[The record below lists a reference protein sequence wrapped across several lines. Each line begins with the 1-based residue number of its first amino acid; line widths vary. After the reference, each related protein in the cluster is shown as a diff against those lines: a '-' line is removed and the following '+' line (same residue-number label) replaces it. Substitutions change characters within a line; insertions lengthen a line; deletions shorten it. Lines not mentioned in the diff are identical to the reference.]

1 MKRKLNFILLFITII
16 LTAFQ
21 IDSFGQSIYRILDEE
36 NDALDCKLSI
46 LDQAQQE
53 VILGY
58 YIFEDDDEIGL
69 TMLNALLA
77 VAKRGVD
84 VKILIDANKQ
94 FSKKTAQFLLENNIE
109 VRVFNKRKAFYIS
122 TYINRYHDKLFIIDK
137 KHLVTGGRNIKNAY
151 YSLAKKN
158 FEDREVYINDTA
170 IVASVRAHFYSF
182 WDNAKSTT
190 PNRVSK
196 IDDAYRNDISNKM
209 KEADSLVSVHVLG
222 RHKSSNYKFNWL
234 DNIVPSDKS
243 DKLSFFYTN
252 LINYRHYAKRDDA
265 VVDSINSLI
274 NGAQKTI
281 YIDNPYFCPN
291 KKQRKLF
298 KNAVDRGVKIRVLTN
313 STGTSDVPLMQGV
326 YLNMRRKLIKI
337 GINLWEYDCN
347 KMIHMKT
354 MVIDDKIS
362 VISSF
367 NWDRSS
373 YQRNTEVAAVSYD
386 ADIALQHL
394 AMMDKNLIDA
404 VPILSNNRPAE
415 TRRTKFSSRLRAIV
429 SRVTLSI
436 ILKPLL

>member
-158 FEDREVYINDTA
+158 FEDREVSGTML
-170 IVASVRAHFYSF
+170 SLQLRTEFL
-182 WDNAKSTT
+182 KSMMHT
-190 PNRVSK
+190 
-196 IDDAYRNDISNKM
+196 
-209 KEADSLVSVHVLG
+209 E
-222 RHKSSNYKFNWL
+222 
-234 DNIVPSDKS
+234 
-243 DKLSFFYTN
+243 
-252 LINYRHYAKRDDA
+252 
-265 VVDSINSLI
+265 
-274 NGAQKTI
+274 TI
-281 YIDNPYFCPN
+281 F
-291 KKQRKLF
+291 Q
-298 KNAVDRGVKIRVLTN
+298 
-313 STGTSDVPLMQGV
+313 
-326 YLNMRRKLIKI
+326 
-337 GINLWEYDCN
+337 
-347 KMIHMKT
+347 
-354 MVIDDKIS
+354 
-362 VISSF
+362 
-367 NWDRSS
+367 
-373 YQRNTEVAAVSYD
+373 
-386 ADIALQHL
+386 
-394 AMMDKNLIDA
+394 
-404 VPILSNNRPAE
+404 
-415 TRRTKFSSRLRAIV
+415 TR
-429 SRVTLSI
+429 
-436 ILKPLL
+436 